1 MAQTPHEPVS
11 GDGPSFQERILA
23 NPAAAAAEH
32 GLVHMGVRPTLRAY
46 IRSTWRQR
54 HFVHSL
60 ALSRAYVENQ
70 HSYLGQLWSV
80 LTPTLNATVY
90 VIIFGGILKAGRGL
104 DNTIAFIVI
113 GTFLYRFFNESVS
126 SGARAVTRNM
136 NLVRSL
142 HFPRSVLPLSEVLSL
157 LASMIP
163 TVAVMLVFTL
173 ASGLFPN
180 NEPIEVSAR
189 WLLLIPAIGLLTLFN
204 AGVAFMVARWAA
216 MVPDLLNTIPFVLR
230 LLMYASGVLFPIS
243 NYFDG
248 ALAAV
253 LDYQPIA
260 VYLNLGRQALMT
272 EPSIPLDPW
281 HWAAGAA
288 WGVGTFIIGFIIFWR
303 AEARYGRE

>member
-1 MAQTPHEPVS
+1 
-11 GDGPSFQERILA
+11 
-23 NPAAAAAEH
+23 
-32 GLVHMGVRPTLRAY
+32 
-46 IRSTWRQR
+46 
-54 HFVHSL
+54 
-60 ALSRAYVENQ
+60 
-70 HSYLGQLWSV
+70 
-80 LTPTLNATVY
+80 
-90 VIIFGGILKAGRGL
+90 
-104 DNTIAFIVI
+104 
-113 GTFLYRFFNESVS
+113 
-126 SGARAVTRNM
+126 
-136 NLVRSL
+136 
-142 HFPRSVLPLSEVLSL
+142 
-157 LASMIP
+157 
-163 TVAVMLVFTL
+163 
-173 ASGLFPN
+173 
-180 NEPIEVSAR
+180 
-189 WLLLIPAIGLLTLFN
+189 
-204 AGVAFMVARWAA
+204 MVARWAA